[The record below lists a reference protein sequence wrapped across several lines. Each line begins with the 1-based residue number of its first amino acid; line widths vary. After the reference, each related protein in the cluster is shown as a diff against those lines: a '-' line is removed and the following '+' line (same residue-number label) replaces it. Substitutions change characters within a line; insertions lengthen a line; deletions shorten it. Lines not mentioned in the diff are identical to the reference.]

1 MTTHMFVLMER
12 HARIDDAL
20 RKEQGRR
27 FPDPFKLRTL
37 KKMQLALKDRLQRLW
52 LRKVEKR

>member
-1 MTTHMFVLMER
+1 MFLLMER

-20 RKEQGRR
+20 RQEQGRR

-37 KKMQLALKDRLQRLW
+37 KKMKLALKDRLQRLP